1 MVSVI
6 RLGGIQTAFSTET
19 FMSHSPLQPA
29 AARSLVLLGVC
40 CAAVVLPLSFS
51 AGAIATP
58 AIGRALGGGPV
69 ALNWITNAFMLAFGS
84 CLMAAGALADQ
95 FGRRRVFLSGI
106 AGFALLSLLLAC
118 APGIVWLDLLRGAQ
132 GIAAAAALAGGS
144 AALAQEFEGHEQ
156 ARAFSL
162 LGTTFGVGLA
172 FGPVLAG
179 GLIEAFGWR
188 AVFASTAVLGTAALL
203 LAAPRMRETRSPSAG
218 RMDWPGVASFT
229 AMLCLFTVAILE
241 APSIGWSHPAIC
253 VLFVAA
259 AFALTTF
266 IAIERRSAH
275 PMLDLS
281 LFRYRRFIGVQMLP
295 IATCYCFVVLLVLLP
310 IRFVGID
317 GYTPFAAG
325 LMMLALC
332 GPMLFV
338 PMLAVRFT
346 RYASP
351 GVVSAVGLLISAAA
365 LVWLGSV
372 PAHAAPFSILLPMVV
387 IGIGAGLP
395 WGLMD
400 GLSVSVVPKERAGMA
415 TGIFSTTRVA
425 GEGLALAMVSA
436 ALAAIVAF
444 RLRAALPASAEAAGG
459 SGLAAA
465 AQRLATGDLAGAAAG
480 LPGVPLALLR
490 EHYVAAFQW
499 LTEGLALV
507 TVLAALA
514 TLVYLRSSD
523 RPEPRIAANA
533 LSDEY

>member
-1 MVSVI
+1 MTSSI
-6 RLGGIQTAFSTET
+6 DRSE
-19 FMSHSPLQPA
+19 
-29 AARSLVLLGVC
+29 AARRLVLLGVC

-84 CLMAAGALADQ
+84 CLMAAGALSDQ

-106 AGFALLSLLLAC
+106 AAFAVFSLLLAA
-118 APGIVWLDLLRGAQ
+118 APSIVWVNLLRGAQ
-132 GIAAAAALAGGS
+132 GIAAAGALAGGS
-144 AALAQEFEGHEQ
+144 AALAQEFEGRAQ

-179 GLIEAFGWR
+179 GLIEWFGWR
-188 AVFASTAVLGTAALL
+188 AVFASTAVLGTVALS
-203 LAAPRMRETRSPSAG
+203 LAAPRMRETRNPSAG
-218 RMDWPGVASFT
+218 RMDWPGIVSFT

-241 APSIGWSHPAIC
+241 APAIGWTHPAIC
-253 VLFVAA
+253 ALFAAA
-259 AFALTTF
+259 AFALVAF
-266 IAIERRSAH
+266 IAIERRTAH

-317 GYTPFAAG
+317 GHTPFAAG

-338 PMLAVRFT
+338 PLLAVRLT
-346 RYASP
+346 RHASP
-351 GVVSAVGLLISAAA
+351 GAVSASGLLVSAAA
-365 LVWLGSV
+365 LVWLGRV
-372 PAHAAPFSILLPMVV
+372 PADTPFAILLPMVV
-387 IGIGAGLP
+387 IGMGAGLP

-436 ALAAIVAF
+436 ALAALVGL
-444 RLRAALPASAEAAGG
+444 RLRAALASTLGIE
-459 SGLAAA
+459 SNPDNGLAAA
-465 AQRLATGDLAGAAAG
+465 AQQLATGDLAGAAARLPG
-480 LPGVPLALLR
+480 LPVGVLR
-490 EHYVAAFQW
+490 EHYADAFRS
-499 LTEGLALV
+499 LTDGLAFV

-514 TLVYLRSSD
+514 TLYYLRSD
-523 RPEPRIAANA
+523 ARTATRMPANA
-533 LSDEY
+533 LPDEH

>member
-1 MVSVI
+1 
-6 RLGGIQTAFSTET
+6 
-19 FMSHSPLQPA
+19 
-29 AARSLVLLGVC
+29 
-40 CAAVVLPLSFS
+40 
-51 AGAIATP
+51 
-58 AIGRALGGGPV
+58 
-69 ALNWITNAFMLAFGS
+69 
-84 CLMAAGALADQ
+84 
-95 FGRRRVFLSGI
+95 
-106 AGFALLSLLLAC
+106 
-118 APGIVWLDLLRGAQ
+118 
-132 GIAAAAALAGGS
+132 
-144 AALAQEFEGHEQ
+144 
-156 ARAFSL
+156 
-162 LGTTFGVGLA
+162 
-172 FGPVLAG
+172 
-179 GLIEAFGWR
+179 
-188 AVFASTAVLGTAALL
+188 
-203 LAAPRMRETRSPSAG
+203 MRETRSPTTG

-241 APSIGWSHPAIC
+241 APSIGWAHPAIR
-253 VLFVAA
+253 VLLVAA

-317 GYTPFAAG
+317 GHTPLAAG

-332 GPMLFV
+332 SPMLFV
-338 PMLAVRFT
+338 PMLAVRCT

-351 GVVSAVGLLISAAA
+351 GVVSAAGLLISAAA

-372 PAHAAPFSILLPMVV
+372 PAHAAPFAILLPMVV

-444 RLRAALPASAEAAGG
+444 RLRAVLPASVETAGG
-459 SGLAAA
+459 NGLAAA
-465 AQRLATGDLAGAAAG
+465 AQRLATGDLAGAAAS
-480 LPGVPLALLR
+480 LPGVPLTLLR

-499 LTEGLALV
+499 LSDGLALV

-514 TLVYLRSSD
+514 TLIYLRSND